1 MWLWGWGRFRVLWQ
15 CVSVIWQRKHAAA
28 VVCTKRVKQQ
38 EASGKR
44 NLSALLSDDHS

>member
-1 MWLWGWGRFRVLWQ
+1 MVVGGRGRVRVLWQ
-15 CVSVIWQRKHAAA
+15 RVSAIWQRKHAAA
-28 VVCTKRVKQQ
+28 VVCTERVKQQ